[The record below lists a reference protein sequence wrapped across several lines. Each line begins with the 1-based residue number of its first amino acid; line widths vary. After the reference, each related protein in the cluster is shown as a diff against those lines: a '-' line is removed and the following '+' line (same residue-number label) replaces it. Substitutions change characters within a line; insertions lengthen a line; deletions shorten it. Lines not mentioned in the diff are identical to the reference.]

1 MVFNRF
7 ALLGKYFIMVH
18 EIIADGCLE
27 NSFHLMLLDFAVCRF
42 LFSISPHLFTIFVHG
57 NQIIC
62 IIVLENGHKENRRE
76 RDGVAERDIGRG
88 RDRY

>member
-7 ALLGKYFIMVH
+7 ALPDKYFIMVL
-18 EIIADGCLE
+18 EITTDGCLE
-27 NSFHLMLLDFAVCRF
+27 NSFHLMLLDCAVCRF

-62 IIVLENGHKENRRE
+62 IIVLENGRKENRSERDRVEQRKRE
-76 RDGVAERDIGRG
+76 RES
-88 RDRY
+88 